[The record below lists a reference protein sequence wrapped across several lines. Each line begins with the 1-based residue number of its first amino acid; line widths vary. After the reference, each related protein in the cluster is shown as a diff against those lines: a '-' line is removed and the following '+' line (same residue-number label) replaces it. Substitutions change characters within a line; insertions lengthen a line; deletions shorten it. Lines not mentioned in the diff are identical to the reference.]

1 MLDSKFVYQNIC
13 PKDHQGKINFPESS
27 NLWRSY
33 ACVVCSIKA
42 ACVKFTRALSF
53 QSKYLMVSACVAIY
67 LGSKNIFILIKFICE
82 CYDEWLQDGQEIHN

>member
-1 MLDSKFVYQNIC
+1 MDSKFVYQKLC

-53 QSKYLMVSACVAIY
+53 QHIACVAIY
-67 LGSKNIFILIKFICE
+67 LGSKNIFILIKYICE
-82 CYDEWLQDGQEIHN
+82 CYDEWLQYGQDIHN